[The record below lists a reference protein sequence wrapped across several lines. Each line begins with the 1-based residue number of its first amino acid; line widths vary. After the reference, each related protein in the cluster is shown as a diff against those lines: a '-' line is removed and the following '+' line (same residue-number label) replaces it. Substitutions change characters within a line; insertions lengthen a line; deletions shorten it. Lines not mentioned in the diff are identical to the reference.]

1 MSKKEAL
8 ELLEATLKFYELLA
22 QKDPDGQYF
31 IEAYKMAIE
40 TLRREVESKTGTW
53 IPIVIKDDD
62 CDCWGRMDSHTEF
75 KCSNCS
81 RILKSRTKYCP
92 NCGEKKQEV
101 EE

>member
-31 IEAYKMAIE
+31 IDAYKMAIE
-40 TLRREVESKTGTW
+40 ALRRE
-53 IPIVIKDDD
+53 I
-62 CDCWGRMDSHTEF
+62 
-75 KCSNCS
+75 
-81 RILKSRTKYCP
+81 
-92 NCGEKKQEV
+92 